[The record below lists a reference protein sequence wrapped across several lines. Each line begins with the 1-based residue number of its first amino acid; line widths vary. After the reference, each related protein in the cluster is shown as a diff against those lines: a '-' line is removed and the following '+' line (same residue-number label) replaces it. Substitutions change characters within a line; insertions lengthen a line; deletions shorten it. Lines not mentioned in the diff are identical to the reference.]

1 MMGDNGA
8 AVCSKAKAWVVAI
21 ERDGRFYFK
30 YSWRVYLYRCYEE
43 RWHSMK

>member
-8 AVCSKAKAWVVAI
+8 AACSKAKVWIVAI

-30 YSWRVYLYRCYEE
+30 YSCCIDAAKSDGTR
-43 RWHSMK
+43 